1 MTTDARLAGLPM
13 TRVQGVHQVSR
24 RSLES
29 RHE

>member
-1 MTTDARLAGLPM
+1 MTTDEGLSGTSM
-13 TRVQGVHQVSR
+13 TRVQGLQQVSR